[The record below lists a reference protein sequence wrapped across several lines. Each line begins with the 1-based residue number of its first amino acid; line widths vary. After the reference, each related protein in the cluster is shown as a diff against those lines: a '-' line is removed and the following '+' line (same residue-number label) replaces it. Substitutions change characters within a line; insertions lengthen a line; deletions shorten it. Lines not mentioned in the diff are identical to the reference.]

1 MNRILTTLLLAAI
14 VPLASCSSVEVEN
27 GPLSGNARIVGSI
40 SGVEMDDAVVRFDD
54 SDLAVYQVMLINK
67 NDDQT
72 WIEYRAHWFDEG
84 GIEVHN
90 ATRTWKRVLMQGGA
104 RQAVRSIAPS
114 MKAVECFM
122 EFREPVSSAR

>member
-1 MNRILTTLLLAAI
+1 MNRILTTLILAAI

-27 GPLSGNARIVGSI
+27 GPLSGDARIVGSI
-40 SGVEMDDAVVRFDD
+40 SGVEMETAVIRFDD
-54 SDLAVYQVMLINK
+54 SDLAVYQVMLNNE

-72 WIEYRAHWFDEG
+72 WVEYRAHWFDEG
-84 GIEVHN
+84 GIEVKN
-90 ATRTWKRVLMQGGA
+90 PTRVWKRVLMQAGA
-104 RQAVRSIAPS
+104 RQAFRSIAPS